1 MLENTRQPATG
12 QLLTPIVVPDKT
24 TVPIAFNTQVF
35 QNDMNDGFDHKRLIK
50 MVPKKFQQNA
60 KNLIEAFDDRANELT
75 WDSSGVVYIDQR
87 SVPGTIL

>member
-60 KNLIEAFDDRANELT
+60 KNLIEAFQCGPWRDVFLLINNSILERNEK
-75 WDSSGVVYIDQR
+75 
-87 SVPGTIL
+87 